1 MPPAPRLVC
10 LGNLSLDNVVQP
22 GIASSSGMTHSAR
35 AGGDALYGV
44 LAARLVLPETAMLA
58 PVGRDLPPDMA
69 ALLASYGL
77 SPEAMPRRDRPT
89 LRNRIVY
96 ETHDRRVVTLL
107 SEDADFEV
115 LSPRS
120 ADMPEHYWAAD
131 AFMILAMTLEA
142 QRDLVQ
148 GCRSRTRALVA
159 LDPQEEYVEGNVEAI
174 LDLITRVDVFM
185 PSLDEVRRLLGHAEP
200 ARAARQLAARGPGIV
215 VVKMGA
221 EGSLI
226 HQAATGRDIV
236 MPAYPVR
243 PFDATGAGD
252 AYCSAFMAALVTMP
266 GDPLRAGAA
275 GAVAASY
282 AVGGYGIDG
291 LVAASAADLG
301 ARLEHWSGFRSIR
314 AKCPWTRNTP
324 EP

>member
-1 MPPAPRLVC
+1 MSPAPRLVC
-10 LGNLSLDNVVQP
+10 LGNLSLDDVAQP
-22 GIASSSGMTHSAR
+22 GGLQRVGVAHPGV

-44 LAARLVLPETAMLA
+44 LAARLVLPGTAMLA
-58 PVGRDLPPDMA
+58 PVGRDLPPDID

-77 SPEAMPRRDRPT
+77 SSEGMPRRDRPT

-107 SEDADFEV
+107 SEAADFEL

-120 ADMPEHYWAAD
+120 ADMPARYWAAD
-131 AFMILAMTLEA
+131 AFMILAMTLDA
-142 QRDLVQ
+142 QRDLVE
-148 GCRSRTRALVA
+148 GCRARAGTRPGALVA
-159 LDPQEEYVEGNVEAI
+159 LDPQEEYIEGNVEAI
-174 LDLITRVDVFM
+174 LDLVARVDVFM

-200 ARAARQLAARGPGIV
+200 ARAARQLAALGPGIV

-226 HQAATGRDIV
+226 HQVSTGRDIV

-243 PFDATGAGD
+243 PLDTTGAGD
-252 AYCSAFMAALVTMP
+252 AYCSAFMASLVTMP
-266 GDPLRAGAA
+266 DDLPRAAAA

-282 AVGGYGIDG
+282 AVCGYGIDG
-291 LVAASAADLG
+291 LASANAADFG
-301 ARLEHWSGFRSIR
+301 MRLEHWLKRLR
-314 AKCPWTRNTP
+314 ADRRR
-324 EP
+324 